1 MMLSA
6 QEAQAMTMVVRIQ
19 KKKEA
24 IEDVKDWCEK
34 VMESKVYEAIS
45 FGHFDASARIGRDI
59 DLSLTEIRETVKNYF
74 EPFGYKVTVNDS
86 KRVTLSW

>member
-1 MMLSA
+1 MITA
-6 QEAQAMTMVVRIQ
+6 YEAQAMTIVVCAQ

-34 VMESKVYEAIS
+34 VMESKVFEAIS
-45 FGHFDASARIGRDI
+45 LGKFDATARIMRDI
-59 DLSLTEIRETVKNYF
+59 DLPLTDIRETVKNYF
-74 EPFGYKVTVNDS
+74 EPLGYKVTVNDS